1 MAKLKNTIV
10 AKMKAEKRVSYL
22 SKEESYN
29 IHKATSARM
38 EKYSQEYSKKDKASH
53 IAASKVLLTS

>member
-1 MAKLKNTIV
+1 MAKLKNTIIE
-10 AKMKAEKRVSYL
+10 KIKDEKRVSYL

-29 IHKATSARM
+29 IHVATSKRM
-38 EKYSQEYSKKDKASH
+38 EKYSREYSKKDKASH